1 MAEDKKL
8 DSLLERVY
16 QDGIEKSNKKAEE
29 IISNAKSEADKILKD
44 AEAKSEEIIKE
55 AERKAEELKK
65 NTITD
70 VRMAGE
76 QSISVLKQKIKELVS
91 ASVLED
97 GLKGAFA
104 DTNF

>member
-16 QDGIEKSNKKAEE
+16 QDGVEKSNKKAEE

-65 NTITD
+65 KHHNRCSYGGRAINKRVKT
-70 VRMAGE
+70 
-76 QSISVLKQKIKELVS
+76 K
-91 ASVLED
+91 
-97 GLKGAFA
+97 
-104 DTNF
+104 N

>member
-16 QDGIEKSNKKAEE
+16 QDGVEKSNKKAEE

-55 AERKAEELKK
+55 A
-65 NTITD
+65 
-70 VRMAGE
+70 
-76 QSISVLKQKIKELVS
+76 
-91 ASVLED
+91 
-97 GLKGAFA
+97 
-104 DTNF
+104 